1 MSQVIYARVPDQLKN
16 AVDGYAAERG
26 TTLTSAVVDLLERG
40 LVSTSDAPSV
50 ADLELK
56 LATTSAQKM
65 DAEASLRSARL
76 ELQTLQLLSERTRQT
91 LGQCPSP
98 DCSSPITG
106 YDLLV
111 TGHCPSCGQALTDL
125 LKLKSPQTDEAEE
138 NGDRPRPGGVSER
151 DFLLLLGALGA
162 VVGVAYLA
170 SKS

>member
-1 MSQVIYARVPDQLKN
+1 MSQVIYARVPDVLKD
-16 AVDGYAAERG
+16 AVDEYRTERG

-50 ADLELK
+50 AELELS
-56 LATTSAQKM
+56 LATTSAQKTE
-65 DAEASLRSARL
+65 AEASLRSARL
-76 ELQTLQLLSERTRQT
+76 ELQTLRSLSERTSQT
-91 LGQCPSP
+91 LGRCPRP
-98 DCSSPITG
+98 DCSRPITG

-111 TGHCPSCGQALTDL
+111 TGHCPSCEQALTDL
-125 LKLKSPQTDEAEE
+125 LKLKTPQPEQ
-138 NGDRPRPGGVSER
+138 NGDQSHPGGVSER

>member
-1 MSQVIYARVPDQLKN
+1 MSQVIYARVPDQLKD

-56 LATTSAQKM
+56 LATTSAQK
-65 DAEASLRSARL
+65 AEVEASLRSARL
-76 ELQTLQLLSERTRQT
+76 ELQTLQSLSERTGQT
-91 LGQCPSP
+91 LGQCPRP
-98 DCSSPITG
+98 DCARTITG

-125 LKLKSPQTDEAEE
+125 LKLKSPQTEVS
-138 NGDRPRPGGVSER
+138 GDQPRPGGVSER

>member
-1 MSQVIYARVPDQLKN
+1 MSPVIYARVPEVLKD
-16 AVDGYAAERG
+16 AVDEYAAVRG

-40 LVSTSDAPSV
+40 LVSTSDARSV
-50 ADLELK
+50 AELELR
-56 LATTSAQKM
+56 LATTSAQKTE
-65 DAEASLRSARL
+65 AEASLRSARL
-76 ELQTLQLLSERTRQT
+76 ELHTLQSLSERTGQT
-91 LGQCPSP
+91 LGRCPRP
-98 DCSSPITG
+98 DCSHPISG

-125 LKLKSPQTDEAEE
+125 LKLKTPQSEV
-138 NGDRPRPGGVSER
+138 NGDQSRPGGVSER

>member
-1 MSQVIYARVPDQLKN
+1 MSQVIYARVPDQLKD

-56 LATTSAQKM
+56 LATTSAQK
-65 DAEASLRSARL
+65 AEVEASLRSARL
-76 ELQTLQLLSERTRQT
+76 ELQTLQSLSERIGQT
-91 LGQCPSP
+91 LGQCPRP
-98 DCSSPITG
+98 DCSRPITG

-111 TGHCPSCGQALTDL
+111 TGHCPSCRQTLTDL
-125 LKLKSPQTDEAEE
+125 LKLKFPQTDE
-138 NGDRPRPGGVSER
+138 NGNQPRPGGVSER

>member
-1 MSQVIYARVPDQLKN
+1 MSQVIYARVPDALKD
-16 AVDGYAAERG
+16 AVDAYAAERG
-26 TTLTSAVVDLLERG
+26 TTLTSTVVDLLERG

-50 ADLELK
+50 AQLELR
-56 LATTSAQKM
+56 LATAAAQKT

-76 ELQTLQLLSERTRQT
+76 ELQTLQSLSDRTRQV
-91 LGQCPSP
+91 LGRCPREA
-98 DCSSPITG
+98 CSQPITG

-111 TGHCPSCGQALTDL
+111 TGHCSSCQGALTDL
-125 LKLKSPQTDEAEE
+125 LKLKAPQPE
-138 NGDRPRPGGVSER
+138 GRGGQPRPGGISER

>member
-1 MSQVIYARVPDQLKN
+1 MSQVIYARVPDQLKD

-26 TTLTSAVVDLLERG
+26 TTLTSAVVDLLEQG

-76 ELQTLQLLSERTRQT
+76 ELQTLQSLSERTRQT

-98 DCSSPITG
+98 DCSRPITG

-125 LKLKSPQTDEAEE
+125 LKLKSPQTDE
-138 NGDRPRPGGVSER
+138 NGDQPRPGGVSER

-162 VVGVAYLA
+162 VVGIAYLA